1 MTATSDE
8 EFLAAFERLEIPK
21 EDFHHRDHLR
31 LAWSCLRQAEPPG
44 ALDRV
49 RTAICRFAEKHG
61 VPQLYHETI
70 TRFWVEHL
78 AATMRTFPDAPDFAT
93 LADSPS
99 GDARQGP
106 RAPPLSAGDPRRREG
121 QGGVGG
127 AGCLRGTR
135 SGERRGPCTKRS
147 EAAS

>member
-8 EFLAAFERLEIPK
+8 EFLAAFERLEIPN

-61 VPQLYHETI
+61 VPELYHETI

-78 AATMRTFPDAPDFAT
+78 AATMRAFPDAPDFAT
-93 LADSPS
+93 LADRRPEML
-99 GDARQGP
+99 DKD
-106 RAPPLSAGDPRRREG
+106 LVRRRYRPETL
-121 QGGVGG
+121 
-127 AGCLRGTR
+127 A
-135 SGERRGPCTKRS
+135 GERARAEWVEPD
-147 EAAS
+147 A